1 MPVESKMPTPTET
14 KPTVEVKS
22 APAKKSFTNWDAFAK
37 AGLRPVTVKC
47 QAYKPVHLSDRSCHS
62 NLMFTGEALT
72 RHVIAD
78 HGGAIQLTLKK
89 VDGSGSVGN
98 FWKALA
104 ESGLEAYDFR
114 CDICD
119 KVLKFHPTSILGC
132 MRAHNGKTRRVLPG
146 GHYNIT
152 LGLGRGE
159 FSEDDDYGS
168 DESL

>member
-1 MPVESKMPTPTET
+1 MPTTET
-14 KPTVEVKS
+14 KTTEQAKPVS
-22 APAKKSFTNWDAFAK
+22 KKSFTNWDAFAK

-62 NLMFTGEALT
+62 NLLFTADALK
-72 RHVIAD
+72 RHVDAD
-78 HGGAIQLTLKK
+78 HGGAIQITLKK

-114 CDICD
+114 CDVCD

-132 MRAHNGKTRRVLPG
+132 MRSHNGKTRRVLPG
-146 GHYNIT
+146 GHYNLT

-159 FSEDDDYGS
+159 FTEDDDYGV